1 MTEIQICCGL
11 GDCLIYCQI
20 YELYRSTFKYT
31 YVLSPRL
38 TLIYR
43 NIEYVKHV
51 QDIFNLFNVP
61 LKILDNSI
69 SLNITIPIHDLLLK
83 YPINKI
89 TLTNYIKNIDVA
101 LPEKYIVL
109 CLNYRYVD
117 NLMSIDLINNMIDK
131 ICYLLNNNIFKL
143 PIVII
148 GHRNTYKMI
157 DVTNYSIYNK
167 LNISKFI
174 DKSYDGNLIMEPNL
188 NNLLYDINILQ
199 NAQETFQLGF
209 GGSLVVNCLFSK
221 KVSSIIYP
229 ENEVIIP
236 KIYAT
241 HWFNL
246 CNNIT
251 IFNNRNKLIEQIVTY
266 KKNIKNILYILGHK
280 TLIDFEVPILIKNDY
295 GVLIAKKYDSLNVE
309 NTLHLN
315 SLMYDYSLNIDN
327 NNLDILNNIDW
338 YSNKC
343 ISQKIIDILNT
354 NFKYII
360 LTLLTSGDLLTQL
373 CSKFNGV
380 IFYRFFGMEDVKR
393 YKNICITHPK
403 IKYIFSYPEIYK
415 FEKSFDNFFNDDNSY
430 IIPLGVPDNIIKY
443 KNTYN
448 PIINKVCFICSKI
461 NICPY
466 YTNIYKNFITNFKD
480 KYDYVLLGKNNETLN
495 DNNKL
500 NNLNDENYYKKISE
514 CKLMY
519 YHSTEPR
526 HLHYHPL
533 EGIVIGIPIIFYNE
547 SLLSSYLNNSPGKCN
562 NINEVYNKINK
573 ILNNDIEFIN
583 SIINE
588 QNKVISILEMK
599 NNMNIF
605 KVLDTQF
612 KQRYAFFLSHNGLG
626 DNITNT
632 SAIHYLLNY
641 YETIYFLC
649 KDIYVENVNLLFTD
663 KPVITIPV
671 NSANEHNHCKKII
684 NSIPKADLFIS
695 GNHTSYLKSRITH
708 PSLLKHIKNNG
719 DYSCKYTHITQFY
732 NDNGLDLSIYF
743 EYFNIESSKKSI
755 EYYEQIKQYKI
766 VFLHTKGSKREI
778 NLDNIVQLYNTDEY
792 IIICANKN
800 VYALGTDKYELAN
813 KYINIYVAYYID
825 IIKNAEIIHVIDS
838 CFSCIIYPLI
848 TTNKISPKE
857 CKIYDSSQIK
867 NNKCIIIFYN
877 TININKLIDR
887 NILIATNLVD
897 KSIKIYIF
905 DVNNILN
912 NNLQQ
917 KILSY
922 TPLLNITFYKITDEN
937 TILNGKQ
944 VIKKIIINN

>member
-1 MTEIQICCGL
+1 MIDIQICCGL

-20 YELYRSTFKYT
+20 YDLYRSTFKYN
-31 YVLSPRL
+31 YILNIQIAI
-38 TLIYR
+38 IYR
-43 NIEYVKHV
+43 NIKYVKFV

-61 LKILDNSI
+61 LKILYDPV
-69 SLNITIPIHDLLLK
+69 LNVPIKIDDLLLE

-89 TLTNYIKNIDVA
+89 TLSSYIKNINVE
-101 LPEKYIVL
+101 LPEKYIVI
-109 CLNYRYVD
+109 CLNYRYVES
-117 NLMSIDLINNMIDK
+117 LMSQNIINNMIDK

-157 DVTNYSIYNK
+157 DVTNFSIYNK

-174 DKSYDGNLIMEPNL
+174 DKSYDGNLMLEPNL
-188 NNLLYDINILQ
+188 NNLLYDINILK

-209 GGSLVVNCLFSK
+209 GGSLVLNCLFSK
-221 KVSSIIYP
+221 KLSGIIYP
-229 ENEVIIP
+229 ENEVLLLPNIF
-236 KIYAT
+236 KI

-246 CNNIT
+246 CNNII
-251 IFNNRNKLIEQIVTY
+251 IFNNRTKIIDQLVTY
-266 KKNIKNILYILGHK
+266 KKNIKNILYILNHK

-295 GVLIAKKYDSLNVE
+295 GVLISKNDNLLPLGNSS
-309 NTLHLN
+309 HLN
-315 SLMYDYSLNIDN
+315 SSMYDYSLNIDKN
-327 NNLDILNNIDW
+327 NVDILNNIDW

-343 ISQKIIDILNT
+343 ISQEIIDILNT

-360 LTLLTSGDLLTQL
+360 ITLLTSGDLLTQL
-373 CSKFNGV
+373 CSKFNGI

-393 YKNICITHPK
+393 YKNYCIAHPK
-403 IKYIFSYPEIYK
+403 IKYFFSYPEIYN
-415 FEKSFDNFFNDDNSY
+415 FEKSFDNFFNESNSY

-448 PIINKVCFICSKI
+448 PIINKICFICSKI
-461 NICPY
+461 NICLY
-466 YTNIYKNFITNFKD
+466 YTNIYTNFITNFKD
-480 KYDYVLLGKNNETLN
+480 KYDYILLGKDNETLN

-519 YHSTEPR
+519 YSSIEPR

-533 EGIVIGIPIIFYNE
+533 ESIVIGIPIIFYNE

-562 NINEVYNKINK
+562 NINEVYNKIDK
-573 ILNNDIEFIN
+573 ILNNDTEFIN

-605 KVLDTQF
+605 KVLDTPIIKVLDTLIV

-743 EYFNIESSKKSI
+743 EYFNIESSEKSI

-766 VFLHTKGSKREI
+766 VFLHTKASNREI
-778 NLDNIVQLYNTDEY
+778 NLNNIVQLYNTDEY

-857 CKIYDSSQIK
+857 CKIYDQ
-867 NNKCIIIFYN
+867 
-877 TININKLIDR
+877 
-887 NILIATNLVD
+887 
-897 KSIKIYIF
+897 
-905 DVNNILN
+905 
-912 NNLQQ
+912 
-917 KILSY
+917 
-922 TPLLNITFYKITDEN
+922 
-937 TILNGKQ
+937 
-944 VIKKIIINN
+944 

>member
-20 YELYRSTFKYT
+20 YDLYKHIFKYN
-31 YVLSPRL
+31 YVLNIQLAIR
-38 TLIYR
+38 YR
-43 NIEYVKHV
+43 NIEYIQFVK
-51 QDIFNLFNVP
+51 DIFNLFNVP
-61 LKILDNSI
+61 LKINNTNI
-69 SLNITIPIHDLLLK
+69 IFNITGSDLLLK

-101 LPEKYIVL
+101 LPEKYIVI
-109 CLNYRYVD
+109 CLNYRFTETQ
-117 NLMSIDLINNMIDK
+117 MSQDIINNMIYK

-157 DVTNYSIYNK
+157 DVTNFSIYDK

-174 DKSYDGNLIMEPNL
+174 DKSYDGNLMIEPNL
-188 NNLLYDINILQ
+188 NNLLFDINILK

-209 GGSLVVNCLFSK
+209 GGSLVLNCFFSNK
-221 KVSSIIYP
+221 LSSIIYP
-229 ENEVIIP
+229 ENEVLLP
-236 KIYAT
+236 KIYTT

-266 KKNIKNILYILGHK
+266 KKNMNILYILGHK

-295 GVLIAKKYDSLNVE
+295 GVLIAKKYDSLSVG

-315 SLMYDYSLNIDN
+315 SSVYDYSLNIGKIN
-327 NNLDILNNIDW
+327 IDILNNIDW

-343 ISQKIIDILNT
+343 ISQEIIDILNF

-373 CSKFNGV
+373 CSKFNGF
-380 IFYRFFGMEDVKR
+380 IYYRFFGRESEFR
-393 YKNICITHPK
+393 YNNLCITHPK

-415 FEKSFDNFFNDDNSY
+415 FEQSFDNFFNENNSY
-430 IIPLGVPDNIIKY
+430 IIPLGVPDNIFKY

-480 KYDYVLLGKNNETLN
+480 KYDYVLLGKDNEALN

-562 NINEVYNKINK
+562 NINEVYNKIDK

-605 KVLDTQF
+605 KVLD
-612 KQRYAFFLSHNGLG
+612 
-626 DNITNT
+626 NI
-632 SAIHYLLNY
+632 
-641 YETIYFLC
+641 
-649 KDIYVENVNLLFTD
+649 
-663 KPVITIPV
+663 
-671 NSANEHNHCKKII
+671 
-684 NSIPKADLFIS
+684 
-695 GNHTSYLKSRITH
+695 
-708 PSLLKHIKNNG
+708 
-719 DYSCKYTHITQFY
+719 
-732 NDNGLDLSIYF
+732 
-743 EYFNIESSKKSI
+743 
-755 EYYEQIKQYKI
+755 
-766 VFLHTKGSKREI
+766 
-778 NLDNIVQLYNTDEY
+778 
-792 IIICANKN
+792 
-800 VYALGTDKYELAN
+800 
-813 KYINIYVAYYID
+813 
-825 IIKNAEIIHVIDS
+825 
-838 CFSCIIYPLI
+838 
-848 TTNKISPKE
+848 
-857 CKIYDSSQIK
+857 
-867 NNKCIIIFYN
+867 
-877 TININKLIDR
+877 
-887 NILIATNLVD
+887 
-897 KSIKIYIF
+897 
-905 DVNNILN
+905 
-912 NNLQQ
+912 
-917 KILSY
+917 
-922 TPLLNITFYKITDEN
+922 
-937 TILNGKQ
+937 
-944 VIKKIIINN
+944 